1 MSLELIAEAWKKLQ
15 DDKDPLPSVFRKA
28 TAGDL
33 ALPSRSL
40 AFPVE
45 LKKERA
51 CFMRP
56 GCIILMLPSLWRKIW
71 DFPTTRPMAIETE
84 LLWDTC
90 ED

>member
-1 MSLELIAEAWKKLQ
+1 MSLELIAEACKKLQ

-45 LKKERA
+45 LKKRTRLLHEA
-51 CFMRP
+51 GLHHLDASIP
-56 GCIILMLPSLWRKIW
+56 VEKDLGLPYNSSHGN
-71 DFPTTRPMAIETE
+71 
-84 LLWDTC
+84 
-90 ED
+90 

>member
-1 MSLELIAEAWKKLQ
+1 MSLELIAEACKKLQ
-15 DDKDPLPSVFRKA
+15 DDKDPLPSAFRKA

-56 GCIILMLPSLWRKIW
+56 GCIILMLPSVEKDLGL
-71 DFPTTRPMAIETE
+71 PYNSSHGN
-84 LLWDTC
+84 
-90 ED
+90 